1 MRVINEVKQTLDSY
15 NEVQHLQS
23 VGFSEKRRKLIQ
35 RQARQP
41 DLVGLNYDP

>member
-1 MRVINEVKQTLDSY
+1 MRIINEVKQTLDSY
-15 NEVQHLQS
+15 EVQHLQF